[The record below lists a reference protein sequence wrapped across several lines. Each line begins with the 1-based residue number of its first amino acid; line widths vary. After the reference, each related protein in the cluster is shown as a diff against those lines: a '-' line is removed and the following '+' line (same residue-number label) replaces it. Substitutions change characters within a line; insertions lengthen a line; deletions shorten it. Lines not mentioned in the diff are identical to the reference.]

1 MATMEVEREEP
12 NAATASDAATAI
24 EETALDVRAFVEA
37 HPIGAVATALGVG
50 YVLGGGLFT
59 RLTSKLIGLGL
70 RFGVQ
75 FAVLPVLER
84 ELTGLAGTLGKTDT
98 TNATNAKAKGDDP
111 GPTRE
116 ASTPH

>member
-1 MATMEVEREEP
+1 MAIMEVEPEGP
-12 NAATASDAATAI
+12 QTAPETPSEAI

-59 RLTSKLIGLGL
+59 RLTSKLIGLGF

-75 FAVLPVLER
+75 FAVLPALER
-84 ELTGLAGTLGKTDT
+84 ELTGLAGNLGKTVE
-98 TNATNAKAKGDDP
+98 GDDAEP
-111 GPTRE
+111 ARE
-116 ASTPH
+116 AATPH

>member
-1 MATMEVEREEP
+1 MGNMEVEREAP
-12 NAATASDAATAI
+12 DAAPATATEAI

-50 YVLGGGLFT
+50 YVMGGGLFT

-75 FAVLPVLER
+75 FAVLPALEH
-84 ELTGLAGTLGKTDT
+84 ELTGLAGNLGKTM
-98 TNATNAKAKGDDP
+98 KGSEP
-111 GPTRE
+111 EPTHE

>member
-12 NAATASDAATAI
+12 DAATPSEAAAAAI
-24 EETALDVRAFVEA
+24 EETAIDVRAFVEA

-59 RLTSKLIGLGL
+59 RLTSKLIGVGL

-75 FAVLPVLER
+75 FAVLPLLER
-84 ELTGLAGTLGKTDT
+84 ELIGLAGSLGKTDT
-98 TNATNAKAKGDDP
+98 TVKGGDDP
-111 GPTRE
+111 EPTR
-116 ASTPH
+116 AAPIPH

>member
-1 MATMEVEREEP
+1 MAIMEVEREDAH
-12 NAATASDAATAI
+12 AAPGAPGAV

-84 ELTGLAGTLGKTDT
+84 ELTGLAGSLGTTLKGEADKGT
-98 TNATNAKAKGDDP
+98 THDA
-111 GPTRE
+111 PT
-116 ASTPH
+116 PQ

>member
-12 NAATASDAATAI
+12 ETATTSGAAEAI

-59 RLTSKLIGLGL
+59 RLTSKLVGLSL

-75 FAVLPVLER
+75 FALLPALER
-84 ELTGLAGTLGKTDT
+84 ELTGLAGSLGKTMA
-98 TNATNAKAKGDDP
+98 NAKGDDP
-111 GPTRE
+111 EPTRE